1 MTDRERREFKL
12 AARKAAREAVR
23 KGTIS
28 RLQRGQ
34 FVKQLRDDETVEEMA
49 DVCLAQAVECKLIA
63 HAAAA
68 GDGVDWAGVGE
79 GRDWAKFAEFIIT
92 VIIPLFIAV

>member
-1 MTDRERREFKL
+1 MTDREKREFKRAARQ
-12 AARKAAREAVR
+12 AARKAVR
-23 KGTIS
+23 QGTIS

-34 FVKQLRDDETVEEMA
+34 FILKLRDDETVEEMA
-49 DVCLAQAVECKLIA
+49 DVCLAQAVECKLITQA
-63 HAAAA
+63 EAA
-68 GDGVDWAGVGE
+68 GDGVDWTGVGE